1 MDGCLVSG
9 FGSSIRARA
18 ASLPL
23 NTWTLQRFGL
33 TPSRLAHRL
42 SDRGAPR
49 VLSISLPK
57 AGTHLL
63 ERAVCLHPRLHRKML
78 ATVWPEALERW
89 HGLSGLLDT
98 LSPGQVI
105 VAHLPFEPD
114 YPAALEAGGVRALFL
129 TRDPRDIVL
138 SQAHYAVQKP
148 DHPFHQAFAGQSDLR
163 GRVRV
168 AIDGDPASGLP
179 SIGDRLERY
188 EGWLHGAAETVR
200 FEDLIGPNG
209 GGDASRQRDV
219 VERIYRHLQLDID
232 GALVDRVCGELF
244 SDASPTFRKGAIG
257 GWRERFDEE
266 LTERFS
272 ARVSDERLRAYGYE
286 P

>member
-1 MDGCLVSG
+1 VEGHVVSG
-9 FGSSIRARA
+9 LGSSIRARA
-18 ASLPL
+18 ANLPL

-42 SDRGAPR
+42 TDRDAPR

-89 HGLSGLLDT
+89 QGLSGLLDT
-98 LSPGQVI
+98 LAPGQVV
-105 VAHLPFEPD
+105 VAHLPFELD
-114 YPAALEAGGVRALFL
+114 YPAVIEAGGVRALFL

-148 DHPFHQAFAGQSDLR
+148 DHPFHQAFAGQTDLR
-163 GRVRV
+163 GRVLV
-168 AIDGDPASGLP
+168 AIEGDPATGLP

-188 EGWLHGAAETVR
+188 VGWLRGPAETVR

-209 GGDASRQRDV
+209 GGDAARQRDA
-219 VERIYRHLQLDID
+219 VERIYRHLGFDVD
-232 GALVDRVCGELF
+232 AALVERVCGELF

-257 GWRERFDEE
+257 GWRERFDDE
-266 LTERFS
+266 LSERFS